1 MPRDEGFH
9 EYVMNDVFGDMP
21 GIVSRAMFGGW
32 GIYKNGKIFA
42 IITDGELYFKVG
54 DSNRA
59 DYEKRGSK
67 PFVYAMPNGKK
78 TTMSYWL
85 LPEEIMEDREQLEI
99 WIEKAVRANTK
110 DRKSASKKKK

>member
-9 EYVMNDVFGDMP
+9 EYVMSDVFGDMP
-21 GIVSRAMFGGW
+21 DIISRAMFGGW

-67 PFVYAMPNGKK
+67 AFVYTMPNGKK

-85 LPEEIMEDREQLEI
+85 LPEEIMEDREQLES
-99 WIEKAVRANTK
+99 WIEKAAKVEG
-110 DRKSASKKKK
+110 KKKGKR